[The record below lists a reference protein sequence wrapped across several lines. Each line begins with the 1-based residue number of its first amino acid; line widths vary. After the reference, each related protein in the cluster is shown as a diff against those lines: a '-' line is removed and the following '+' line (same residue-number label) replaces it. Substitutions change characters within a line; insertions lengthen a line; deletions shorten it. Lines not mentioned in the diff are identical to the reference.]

1 MNPPHTPYAVRVRP
15 AASVLILR
23 ERAARL
29 EVFVQHRAT
38 TMDFAAGAVVFP
50 GGRVD
55 EIDRAIAQA
64 SNYPQQVLRDHT
76 ARWAHTSLADTEEST
91 AHRRAATVL
100 AAALREVTEET
111 GAVLRPEQFRPWANW
126 ITPDGYGYARR
137 FDTFFYT
144 VVLDPDQQPDHLTT
158 EATHSEWLRPETILH
173 AHTQGQL
180 TVLLPTRTH
189 LSTLHRIG
197 TLEDLERELE
207 AGADEPLRPITPRI
221 A

>member
-1 MNPPHTPYAVRVRP
+1 MNPPHTPYAVPVRP

-76 ARWAHTSLADTEEST
+76 ARWAHTSLTDTEEST
-91 AHRRAATVL
+91 AHRQAATVL
-100 AAALREVTEET
+100 AAALREVPKRPAPYCAPNSSAPGRT
-111 GAVLRPEQFRPWANW
+111 GSLRM
-126 ITPDGYGYARR
+126 
-137 FDTFFYT
+137 
-144 VVLDPDQQPDHLTT
+144 
-158 EATHSEWLRPETILH
+158 ATDMP
-173 AHTQGQL
+173 G
-180 TVLLPTRTH
+180 V
-189 LSTLHRIG
+189 STLSSTPSYWIPTSSQITSPPRPLIQNG
-197 TLEDLERELE
+197 CVPKPFFTLTPKDSSPCCCQH
-207 AGADEPLRPITPRI
+207 GPICPPCTGSAP
-221 A
+221 